1 MQAGGSSDDDG
12 SDGSSTSV
20 ASAMADDVLLLDVGA
35 KTPELAAA
43 APAPFQ
49 SPSALGA
56 VRRRKA

>member
-1 MQAGGSSDDDG
+1 
-12 SDGSSTSV
+12 
-20 ASAMADDVLLLDVGA
+20 MADDVLLLDVGA